1 MHGYKIVSYKVHGFY
16 ERTQAVD
23 SYFVSQNNCVIF
35 CRFNVENCAHVWSI
49 IIRHLIF
56 YEYFIKNRPKNEYQ
70 KIRPSMHDTRSNN
83 V

>member
-35 CRFNVENCAHVWSI
+35 YRFNVESCAHVWSI
-49 IIRHLIF
+49 VKPLSHFL
-56 YEYFIKNRPKNEYQ
+56 
-70 KIRPSMHDTRSNN
+70 
-83 V
+83 

>member
-35 CRFNVENCAHVWSI
+35 YRFNVESCAHVWSI
-49 IIRHLIF
+49 IKPPSHF
-56 YEYFIKNRPKNEYQ
+56 YEHFIKNRPKNDCQ
-70 KIRPSMHDTRSNN
+70 K
-83 V
+83 